1 VLVLFLKTLCFVTTR
16 LTGVMKCTSNILR
29 EGRMGS
35 HVCCVVCELSNIELQ
50 MQRENMHGVRLLLS
64 RKQQHHLDM
73 SVHLQVLLN
82 DDMLCIFA
90 SASQN
95 LITAH
100 I

>member
-1 VLVLFLKTLCFVTTR
+1 
-16 LTGVMKCTSNILR
+16 
-29 EGRMGS
+29 
-35 HVCCVVCELSNIELQ
+35 
-50 MQRENMHGVRLLLS
+50 
-64 RKQQHHLDM
+64 M